1 MVKEDIR
8 VTFKELGVVA
18 CHANNKRKIKSP
30 VFDKLRL
37 ETIPLFYE
45 KYGYI
50 FRSANNPKEYYSMEQ
65 LQELFKNYIENK
77 H

>member
-1 MVKEDIR
+1 MIKEDIR
-8 VTFKELGVVA
+8 VTFEELQIIPCKA
-18 CHANNKRKIKSP
+18 INKRKIRKP

-45 KYGYI
+45 RYGYI
-50 FRSANNPKEYYSMEQ
+50 FRSATDPKQYYSMEQ
-65 LQELFKNYIENK
+65 LQELFKKYVEST